1 MEKTKLYEL
10 LNEQQEM
17 FDKEEDLIER
27 EISIE
32 PYLRGNEIVIITGIR
47 RCGKST
53 LLKIISK
60 KINKKNIYVNFDDV
74 RFTDFKLENFQDIE
88 AFAKE
93 THGVSTEIVFFLDE
107 IQNAPSW
114 ERWVNNLFSKNIKVF
129 VTGSNSSLLSSEIST
144 FLTGRNKV
152 IKLYPFSF
160 KEFLKFKKIPE
171 TPKTSNERI
180 TLMDAF
186 EEYFEIGGFPLV
198 IKNKDLELSKQ
209 YFEDI
214 LNKDI
219 IRRYNIKKIKELND
233 LILYL
238 FSNVGKIYSYS
249 TLKMISGIKS
259 LSMIKN
265 YIEYMKGVFLAS
277 TINRFDYSLKKQK
290 VSSSKFYVLDNCFL
304 KTVAFNFIENRGQ
317 RLENL
322 VFIELSKSSFEVY
335 YHLDKNECDFIIK
348 KGLKITA
355 AVQVCLNLENM
366 LTKKREIAGLLE
378 AMQKYNLKEGLILT
392 LDKESEEK
400 INNKK
405 IIIKPVWKWLL
416 ERSIKNAAWEKRNQ
430 DWNEQRCP

>member
-10 LNEQQEM
+10 LNEQQKM
-17 FDKEEDLIER
+17 FGKEEELIER
-27 EISIE
+27 EISIDS
-32 PYLRGNEIVIITGIR
+32 YLIGNEIVIITGIR

-60 KINKKNIYVNFDDV
+60 KINKKKIYIGFDDV
-74 RFTDFKLENFQDIE
+74 RFTDFKIENFQDIE
-88 AFAKE
+88 EFAKE
-93 THGVSTEIVFFLDE
+93 THGVDSEIVFFLDE
-107 IQNAPSW
+107 IQNIPSW
-114 ERWVNNLFSKNIKVF
+114 ERWVNNLFSKDIKVF

-160 KEFLKFKKIPE
+160 KEFLKFKKVSE
-171 TPKTSNERI
+171 NPKTSNERI
-180 TLMDAF
+180 TLLNAF
-186 EEYFEIGGFPLV
+186 EEYFEKGGFPLV
-198 IKNKDLELSKQ
+198 IKNNDLELSKQ

-233 LILYL
+233 MVLYL
-238 FSNVGKIYSYS
+238 FSNAGKIYSYS

-265 YIEYMKGVFLAS
+265 YIDHMKEVFLAF
-277 TINRFDYSLKKQK
+277 TINRFDYSIKKQK
-290 VSSSKFYVLDNCFL
+290 VSSSKFYVLDNSFL

-322 VFIELSKSSFEVY
+322 VFIELLKNGFEIY
-335 YHLDKNECDFIIK
+335 YHLDKHECDFIIK
-348 KGLKITA
+348 KGLKITNA
-355 AVQVCLNLENM
+355 IQVCLNLDNV

-392 LDKESEEK
+392 LDKEGEEN
-400 INNKK
+400 INKKK
-405 IIIKPVWKWLL
+405 IIIKPVWKWMI
-416 ERSIKNAAWEKRNQ
+416 ENKK
-430 DWNEQRCP
+430 

>member
-17 FDKEEDLIER
+17 FKREEELIKR
-27 EISIE
+27 EIPIDS
-32 PYLRGNEIVIITGIR
+32 YLIGNEIVIITGIR

-60 KINKKNIYVNFDDV
+60 KINKKKIYISFDDV
-74 RFTDFKLENFQDIE
+74 RFTDFKIENFQDIE
-88 AFAKE
+88 EFAKE
-93 THGVSTEIVFFLDE
+93 THGVNSDIVFFLDE
-107 IQNAPSW
+107 IQNIPSW

-129 VTGSNSSLLSSEIST
+129 ITGSNSSLLSSEIST

-160 KEFLKFKKIPE
+160 KEFLKFKKVLDN
-171 TPKTSNERI
+171 PKTSNERI
-180 TLMDAF
+180 TLLKVF
-186 EEYFEIGGFPLV
+186 EEYFEKGGFPLI
-198 IKNKDLELSKQ
+198 IKNNDLELSKQ

-214 LNKDI
+214 VNKDI
-219 IRRYNIKKIKELND
+219 ILRYNIKKIKELND

-277 TINRFDYSLKKQK
+277 TINRFDYSIKKQK

-304 KTVAFNFIENRGQ
+304 KTVAFNFIENKGQ

-322 VFIELSKSSFEVY
+322 VFIELLKSGFELY

-348 KGLKITA
+348 KGLKITNA
-355 AVQVCLNLENM
+355 IQVCLNLDNP
-366 LTKKREIAGLLE
+366 LTKKREITGLLE

-392 LDKESEEK
+392 LDKESEEN

-416 ERSIKNAAWEKRNQ
+416 E
-430 DWNEQRCP
+430 